1 MRDAWNQI
9 SASYQARQQ
18 IQTVSAHY
26 GPLAPPESELQLLGD
41 VSGLRILELG
51 CGGGQT
57 SIAFA
62 QQGATV
68 VGVDI
73 SDQQLRFA
81 RTLAAQAG
89 VAVAFV
95 QGDISVLPNFQAGEW
110 DLIFST
116 YTLQYVED
124 LPLCL
129 AECWR
134 LLRHRGRLVFS
145 LDHPLRD
152 CFFDLEE
159 DELAPYPVRNY
170 FDNTPLRWRF
180 PETNVTLHSHHL
192 TLAQWIDQLSSRNFQ
207 LCRLVEPM
215 PPPAVLDEL
224 WPLDSAYSTLRN
236 IPQTVIFV
244 AKKLFKE
251 ELPLAELVEAGFD
264 KLSQR

>member
-9 SASYQARQQ
+9 SASYQERQQ
-18 IQTVSAHY
+18 IQTMSAHY

-41 VSGLRILELG
+41 VRGLRILELG

-68 VGVDI
+68 VGIDI

-81 RTLAAQAG
+81 RTLATQAG
-89 VAVAFV
+89 AAVTLV
-95 QGDISVLPNFQAGEW
+95 QGDISVLPDFQAGEW

-159 DELAPYPVRNY
+159 DELSPYPVRNY
-170 FDNTPLRWRF
+170 FDNSLLRWRF
-180 PETNVTLHSHHL
+180 PESNVLLHAHHL
-192 TLAQWIDQLSSRNFQ
+192 TTAQWIDLLNTNGFQ
-207 LCRLVEPM
+207 LARLVEPA
-215 PPPAVLDEL
+215 PPLAILDEL

-244 AKKLFKE
+244 AKKIFKE
-251 ELPLAELVEAGFD
+251 EHA
-264 KLSQR
+264 

>member
-9 SASYQARQQ
+9 SASYQERQQ

-41 VSGLRILELG
+41 VRGLRILELG
-51 CGGGQT
+51 SGGGQT
-57 SIAFA
+57 CIAFA

-68 VGVDI
+68 VGIDI

-81 RTLAAQAG
+81 RTLATQAG
-89 VAVAFV
+89 AAVTLV
-95 QGDISVLPNFQAGEW
+95 QGDISVLPDFQAGEW

-159 DELAPYPVRNY
+159 DELSPYPVRNY
-170 FDNTPLRWRF
+170 FDNSLLRWRF
-180 PETNVTLHSHHL
+180 PESNVPLHAHHL
-192 TLAQWIDQLSSRNFQ
+192 TTAQWIDLLNTNGFQLSRM
-207 LCRLVEPM
+207 VEPA
-215 PPPAVLDEL
+215 PPQAVLDEL
-224 WPLDSAYSTLRN
+224 WPLDSAYSPLRH

-244 AKKLFKE
+244 AKK
-251 ELPLAELVEAGFD
+251 AY
-264 KLSQR
+264 

>member
-41 VSGLRILELG
+41 VRGLRILELG

-68 VGVDI
+68 VGIDI
-73 SDQQLRFA
+73 SDQQLHFA

-89 VAVAFV
+89 AAVTFV
-95 QGDISVLPNFQAGEW
+95 QGDISALPNFQAGEW

-152 CFFDLEE
+152 CFFDREE
-159 DELAPYPVRNY
+159 DELSPYPVRNY
-170 FDNTPLRWRF
+170 FDTSLLRWRF
-180 PETNVTLHSHHL
+180 PESNVLLRAHHL
-192 TLAQWIDQLSSRNFQ
+192 TTAQWIDLLSTNGF
-207 LCRLVEPM
+207 LLARLVEPA
-215 PPPAVLDEL
+215 PPQAVLDEL
-224 WPLDSAYSTLRN
+224 WPLDSAYSPLRHL
-236 IPQTVIFV
+236 PQTVIFV
-244 AKKLFKE
+244 AKK
-251 ELPLAELVEAGFD
+251 AY
-264 KLSQR
+264 